1 MQSTDHQSV
10 FLKVN
15 PGLTEKGNGY
25 WKINNSVLQE
35 EEHKKIINNFIDK
48 HLAKRKQL
56 ILCYYEMH

>member
-15 PGLTEKGNGY
+15 SGLTEKGNGY

-35 EEHKKIINNFIDK
+35 EEYKENN
-48 HLAKRKQL
+48 Q
-56 ILCYYEMH
+56 

>member
-15 PGLTEKGNGY
+15 PGLTEKGNEY

-35 EEHKKIINNFIDK
+35 EEYKENN
-48 HLAKRKQL
+48 Q
-56 ILCYYEMH
+56 